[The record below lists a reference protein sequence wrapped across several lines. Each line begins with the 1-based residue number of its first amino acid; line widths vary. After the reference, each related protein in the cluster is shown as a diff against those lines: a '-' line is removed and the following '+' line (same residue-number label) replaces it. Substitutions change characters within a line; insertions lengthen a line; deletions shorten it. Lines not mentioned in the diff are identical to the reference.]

1 MIDSKLW
8 LVVLIAPLLSSNA
21 FLVSTVGP
29 VQKAVGCCRVQQL
42 PPHQLA
48 LKMAEIND
56 SYNDDNDDDDDDDD
70 GYISD
75 EELGDW
81 RTFRSTLVGN
91 GLSSPSLTDASEEG
105 NSEGGNISK
114 SEEAKEKKV
123 SANVE
128 LLFSQSD
135 RLGEEYLS
143 GAWAHEAP
151 DVEVG
156 GLVVRLPLEAEIHK
170 SKGKSLISK
179 ELMKRMNTEDEG
191 SSGSSYL
198 SLGSDD
204 KSSSPSPNLSFSLV
218 AARTLL
224 WYKKAQ
230 KLIEEEMENIS
241 NLANEK
247 GEIDPRQLEPKSESL
262 LNLYLDNQ
270 NSWQEV
276 CLVTNRDAAKGSA
289 TTFVINRP
297 MAFSASQGLARLL
310 LFGSAG
316 AISDRVPPSQTQ
328 LLVKFLN
335 AFENICAV
343 YIGGPDKMDEPATLI
358 HGFEDLEGAEEI
370 APGTKIY
377 KGGIN
382 AAIDGIMSGKYNPL
396 DFRFFVG
403 RHEYKDGE
411 LDIAVHASKYQ
422 PIACARPIVLKQC
435 MQLPKPLWHEVL
447 ELCGGELKELS
458 KLELMK
464 RDDIQEED

>member
-1 MIDSKLW
+1 MVEKDK
-8 LVVLIAPLLSSNA
+8 
-21 FLVSTVGP
+21 G
-29 VQKAVGCCRVQQL
+29 
-42 PPHQLA
+42 
-48 LKMAEIND
+48 
-56 SYNDDNDDDDDDDD
+56 YDDNNDEDDDDDDDE
-70 GYISD
+70 YISD
-75 EELGDW
+75 DTLGDW

-91 GLSSPSLTDASEEG
+91 GLSSPSLSETGENKDYEEG
-105 NSEGGNISK
+105 DKPKVEK
-114 SEEAKEKKV
+114 TEEEKEV

-135 RLGEEYLS
+135 KLGEEYLS

-170 SKGKSLISK
+170 SKGKNLISQ
-179 ELMKRMNTEDEG
+179 ELLKRMNTEDEG

-204 KSSSPSPNLSFSLV
+204 KASSSSPNLSFSLV

-230 KLIEEEMENIS
+230 KLIEEEMSNIA
-241 NLANEK
+241 NLANEN
-247 GEIDPRQLEPKSESL
+247 GEIDPRQLDPKSESL
-262 LNLYLDNQ
+262 LSLYLDNQ
-270 NSWQEV
+270 NTWQEV
-276 CLVTNRDAAKGSA
+276 CLVTDRDVTGGNA

-310 LFGSAG
+310 LFGSSG
-316 AISDRVPPSQTQ
+316 AVSERVPPSQTQ

-343 YIGGPDKMDEPATLI
+343 YIGGPDKMGEPAIMI
-358 HGFEDLEGAEEI
+358 HGFGELDGSKEI

-377 KGGIN
+377 RGGIN
-382 AAIDGIMSGKYNPL
+382 AAIDGVMSGKYNPM

-403 RHEYKDGE
+403 RHEYKNGE
-411 LDIAVHASKYQ
+411 LDVAVHASKYQ
-422 PIACARPIVLKQC
+422 PLACARPIVLKQC

-464 RDDIQEED
+464 RDDMQT